1 VRGQSSHK
9 ETVAGAS
16 VHADRQFRERTAA
29 FPVVLLVRFR
39 ETERM
44 DDDGQQVI
52 EQRIRNRI
60 IEYLELAS
68 SFDA

>member
-1 VRGQSSHK
+1 
-9 ETVAGAS
+9 
-16 VHADRQFRERTAA
+16 
-29 FPVVLLVRFR
+29 
-39 ETERM
+39 M